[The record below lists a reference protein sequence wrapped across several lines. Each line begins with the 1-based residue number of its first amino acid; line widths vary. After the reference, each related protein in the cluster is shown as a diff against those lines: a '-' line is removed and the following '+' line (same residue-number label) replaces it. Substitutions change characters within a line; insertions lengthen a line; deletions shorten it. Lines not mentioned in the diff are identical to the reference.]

1 MFCFYTIITLY
12 GLSVYGPYGR
22 KETLKRH
29 IFRLYCM
36 DFVQPKQECRHWS
49 LRYKTTTPF
58 QCLWNEAGNFLD
70 NFITTAAM
78 IRNGHTM
85 KCALFLSLCRPCP
98 HYFMFIYTMVSLSL
112 PHYLLLPSVMNFS
125 LVNFRFSNTT
135 NFINAKHQFPITQFS
150 PLFSRF
156 LIAYSAFCRGN
167 ILSVQTSPGLTLFAV
182 LP

>member
-1 MFCFYTIITLY
+1 MQALISEIQNDNS
-12 GLSVYGPYGR
+12 LSVPLKPGR
-22 KETLKRH
+22 KFLGQ
-29 IFRLYCM
+29 F
-36 DFVQPKQECRHWS
+36 HWVS
-49 LRYKTTTPF
+49 LTTT
-58 QCLWNEAGNFLD
+58 
-70 NFITTAAM
+70 AM

-85 KCALFLSLCRPCP
+85 KCALFLSLCHPYA

-125 LVNFRFSNTT
+125 LVNFRFSKTT

-150 PLFSRF
+150 PLFSRS

-167 ILSVQTSPGLTLFAV
+167 ILSVQTSPGLTLSAV